1 MDECKALLE
10 AMLNELKS
18 ITLQLQKINE
28 KLGGS

>member
-1 MDECKALLE
+1 MDECKTLLE